1 MPRSLIY
8 GNPKI
13 RIEKEYIMADVQR
26 PPVAGKGPAFMKET
40 LAVFKDIAGNLDAF
54 PDSSANKIKSTL
66 EAKAQDVEP
75 LLSRAYMK
83 TVKAGETSYD
93 CKVLA
98 EGLYQCVQAGNEA
111 DALDNL
117 GKLET
122 HLDGLIHKVKTF
134 VVRMT

>member
-1 MPRSLIY
+1 
-8 GNPKI
+8 
-13 RIEKEYIMADVQR
+13 MADVQR

-40 LAVFKDIAGNLDAF
+40 LVVIKDITGKLDGI
-54 PDSSANKIKSTL
+54 SAASAERIKSAL

-75 LLSRAYMK
+75 LLGRAYMK
-83 TVKAGETSYD
+83 TVKAGEVSYD

-98 EGLYQCVQAGNEA
+98 EGLQQYVQAGKENEA
-111 DALDNL
+111 IENL

-122 HLDGLIHKVKTF
+122 EMDGLIHKVKTF

>member
-1 MPRSLIY
+1 
-8 GNPKI
+8 
-13 RIEKEYIMADVQR
+13 MADVQR

-40 LAVFKDIAGNLDAF
+40 LAVFKDITGNLDGLTAA
-54 PDSSANKIKSTL
+54 SAEKIKSTL

-98 EGLYQCVQAGNEA
+98 EGLQQCVQAGNEA
-111 DALDNL
+111 DAMESL
-117 GKLET
+117 GQLET
-122 HLDGLIHKVKTF
+122 HMDGLIHKVKTF

>member
-1 MPRSLIY
+1 MSRTF
-8 GNPKI
+8 GNTSI
-13 RIEKEYIMADVQR
+13 HAWKELDMADPQR
-26 PPVAGKGPAFMKET
+26 PPVAGKGPAFMRET
-40 LAVFKDIAGNLDAF
+40 LALFKEINGSLNSF
-54 PDSSANKIKSTL
+54 PTESAEKIKSTL
-66 EAKAQDVEP
+66 ENKTQDIEP

-98 EGLYQCVQAGNEA
+98 EGLQQCVQTGNEPE
-111 DALDNL
+111 ALDNL